1 MKANGTSASATCH
14 FSNALDEVPF
24 ALRCLSQQ
32 LLAQPQLTSVLFP
45 LLKRLGQHQ
54 FTKYALPQSTAS
66 WLATTDT
73 SAIRMKAN
81 GSSAFASCHFSNA
94 LDEVQFVH
102 VQPQLAYLGPLGTQ

>member
-1 MKANGTSASATCH
+1 MGPRPPHAACH
-14 FSNALDEVPF
+14 FSHALDEVPF

-54 FTKYALPQSTAS
+54 FTKYVLPQSTAS

-94 LDEVQFVH
+94 LDEVQFA
-102 VQPQLAYLGPLGTQ
+102 QPQLAYLGPLGTQ

>member
-14 FSNALDEVPF
+14 FSHALDEVPL

-73 SAIRMKAN
+73 SAIRMKTN
-81 GSSAFASCHFSNA
+81 GSKALASCRFSNT
-94 LDEVQFVH
+94 LDEVQFA
-102 VQPQLAYLGPLGTQ
+102 QPQLAYLGPLGTQ

>member
-14 FSNALDEVPF
+14 FSHALDEVPF

-32 LLAQPQLTSVLFP
+32 LLAQPQLTSVLF
-45 LLKRLGQHQ
+45 
-54 FTKYALPQSTAS
+54 A
-66 WLATTDT
+66 T

-94 LDEVQFVH
+94 LDDVYFALRYPGMQLLALCT
-102 VQPQLAYLGPLGTQ
+102 QPQLTSVLLPIAFAYHF